1 METFA
6 DTLFDTDCALPYLP
20 SYLEIRREH
29 QLIKQNPGE
38 VLGKQELQRETFE
51 QFKWILF
58 VVYPEGTSL
67 ISRCVDPNQSL
78 KGEYLQD
85 YGHRNLTVLAH
96 LKL

>member
-38 VLGKQELQRETFE
+38 VLGKQAENYKDR
-51 QFKWILF
+51 
-58 VVYPEGTSL
+58 
-67 ISRCVDPNQSL
+67 
-78 KGEYLQD
+78 
-85 YGHRNLTVLAH
+85 H
-96 LKL
+96 LDSSSEFCS